1 MQVVLAIGHDTA
13 AFNELENIFQGHR
26 LRVVITD
33 INKRLIDYIKSA
45 DPDIIIINLSL
56 NNSKEFEFVIQM
68 KKDPFTESIPI
79 LALLSKEDE
88 NFIYNYKIFG
98 FSDYM
103 VKPYNKENLIFK
115 VKSIIKEYTN
125 YKKAKADSID
135 AHIEILSHGTNTII
149 YLRSSLGIY
158 VANEIKDVLS
168 ASMLQRLR
176 DDTICIDIRGLFDIV
191 KSELSILQKI
201 INLFENKS
209 LNIIA
214 GKYFSLL
221 LEEGIARDRD
231 NIFMT
236 PEEYSRFL
244 IENNSK

>member
-13 AFNELENIFQGHR
+13 AFNELENNFQGHR

-33 INKRLIDYIKSA
+33 LNKRLIDYIKSA

-56 NNSKEFEFVIQM
+56 KNSKEFEFVIQM

-79 LALLSKEDE
+79 LALLSREDE
-88 NFIYNYKIFG
+88 NFLYNYKILG
-98 FSDYM
+98 FSDFM
-103 VKPYNKENLIFK
+103 VKPYNKEDLIEK
-115 VKSIIKEYTN
+115 VKNIIKEYTN
-125 YKKAKADSID
+125 YKKAKSDSID
-135 AHIEILSHGTNTII
+135 SHIEILSHGTDTII

-168 ASMLQRLR
+168 TTMLQRLR

-191 KSELSILQKI
+191 KSELPILERI
-201 INLFENKS
+201 LHLFDNKS
-209 LNIIA
+209 VNIVA

-221 LEEGIARDRD
+221 LEEGVARERD

-236 PEEYSRFL
+236 PEEYSQFL
-244 IENNSK
+244 IENKTR